1 MSAILND
8 QYAAFYKEQKRNDA
22 WRAKFREVLEASAN
36 GESEDW
42 LRFLG
47 EDEAKLIA
55 IATRDPNPVSSQQ
68 KTAEVLAIAWERAA
82 SAAADIHTEQ
92 IYGW

>member
-8 QYAAFYKEQKRNDA
+8 QYAAFYNEQRRNDA

-36 GESEDW
+36 GESDEW
-42 LRFLG
+42 LRFIG
-47 EDEAKLIA
+47 EEDAKLIA
-55 IATRDPNPVSSQQ
+55 LANLESNPVES
-68 KTAEVLAIAWERAA
+68 KRRTDEVLARIWERCA
-82 SAAADIHTEQ
+82 STAADNHAFN